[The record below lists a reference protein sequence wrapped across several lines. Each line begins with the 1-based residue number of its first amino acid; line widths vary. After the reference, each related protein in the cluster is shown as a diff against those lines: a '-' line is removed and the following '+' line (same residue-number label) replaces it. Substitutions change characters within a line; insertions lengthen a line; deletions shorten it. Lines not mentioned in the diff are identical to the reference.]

1 MGTAPEYR
9 FSEPVTVFHG
19 SRLPERA
26 TPVGYAALVDAHGLK
41 VPMPRTLSAIGP
53 RHKEY
58 EQDGW
63 HIYTPRHAPVASL
76 EGHLT
81 FALKYEGLD
90 LLILKSL
97 FQAAGPAPIEV
108 MVKATPTGTY
118 ARRVWFLYEWLL
130 EKELDLPA
138 AEKGAYADVVDADL
152 QWTAAGKNSTRHR
165 VKNNLPG
172 TPSFCPMIFQT
183 ASLREFA
190 KRNLSEHARAVIAD
204 VPADVLART
213 AAFLLLKDSRSSFE
227 IEGEHPPQDR
237 IQRWGRAIGE
247 AGRQPIDLD
256 ELLRL
261 QRIVIGDDRFVRLG
275 LRDEGGFVGDR
286 DRDSGTPLPDHISA
300 RHEDLPSLIDGLVAF
315 DRNAAPHLDA
325 VLAAT
330 VLAFGFVYIHPFA
343 DGNGRL
349 HRYLI
354 HHVLA
359 ERGFNPP
366 GMVFPVSA
374 AILDR
379 IDDYR
384 RTLESYS
391 GRLLPLIKW
400 ESTDKGNV
408 NVLNDTADY
417 YRFFDA
423 TPHAEFMYECVA
435 RTIDVDLPAEA
446 KYLEAHD
453 AFKREVAEIVDMPDG
468 IFDLLFRFLRQNKG
482 ALSKRGR
489 EKEFAK
495 LTDDEV
501 SKIEASYNGAFPS
514 DAGVQ

>member
-1 MGTAPEYR
+1 MGNAGEYH
-9 FSEPVTVFHG
+9 FSEPVTIFHG

-26 TPVGYAALVDAHGLK
+26 KPIGYAALIDAFGLK

-58 EQDGW
+58 VHDDW
-63 HIYTPRHAPVASL
+63 HIYTPRHAPPASL

-81 FALKYEGLD
+81 FALKHEGLD
-90 LLILKSL
+90 LLILKAL
-97 FQAAGPAPIEV
+97 FQATGPGPIEDI
-108 MVKATPTGTY
+108 VKATPTGIY
-118 ARRVWFLYEWLL
+118 ARRSWFLYEWLL
-130 EKELDLPA
+130 EKTLDLPA
-138 AEKGAYADVVDADL
+138 ADKGAYADVVDAEL
-152 QWTAAGKNSTRHR
+152 QWAVDGKTSTRHR

-172 TPSFCPMIFQT
+172 TSAFCPMIFRT
-183 ASLREFA
+183 AALQEFA
-190 KRNLSEHARAVIAD
+190 KRDLSERARAVVAE

-227 IEGEHPPQDR
+227 IEGEHPPQER
-237 IQRWGRAIGE
+237 IANWGRAIGE
-247 AGRQPIDLD
+247 AGRKPIDLD

-261 QRIVIGDDRFVRLG
+261 QRIVIGDDRFVPMG
-275 LRDEGGFVGDR
+275 LRMEGGFVGDH
-286 DRDSGTPLPDHISA
+286 DRDSGMPLPVHVSA
-300 RHEDLPSLIDGLVAF
+300 RHEDLPALIEGLVAF

-325 VLAAT
+325 VLAAAI
-330 VLAFGFVYIHPFA
+330 LAFGFVYIHPFA

-379 IDDYR
+379 IGDYR

-400 ESTDKGNV
+400 ESTDKSNV
-408 NVLNDTADY
+408 RVLNQTADY

-423 TPHAEFMYECVA
+423 TPHAEFLYECVA
-435 RTIDVDLPAEA
+435 RTIDSDLPAEA
-446 KYLEAHD
+446 KYLESYD
-453 AFKREVAEIVDMPDG
+453 TFKRSVMEIVDMPDNTL
-468 IFDLLFRFLRQNKG
+468 DLLFRFLRQNKG
-482 ALSKRGR
+482 TLSKRAR

-495 LTDDEV
+495 LTDEEV
-501 SKIEASYNGAFPS
+501 SEIETNYNSAFTE
-514 DAGVQ
+514 

>member
-1 MGTAPEYR
+1 MGNAPQHE
-9 FSEPVTVFHG
+9 FSGPVTIFQG
-19 SRLPERA
+19 QRLPELA
-26 TPVGYAALVDAHGLK
+26 TLAGYAALIDAFKLL
-41 VPMPRTLSAIGP
+41 VPLPRKLCAIGP
-53 RHKEY
+53 RHKKY
-58 EQDGW
+58 EEDGW
-63 HIYTPRHAPVASL
+63 HIYTPRHAPSGDL
-76 EGHLT
+76 DGHLT
-81 FALKYEGLD
+81 FALKYEGVD
-90 LLILKSL
+90 LLVLKKL
-97 FQAAGPAPIEV
+97 FHATGPTPIEAI
-108 MVKATPTGTY
+108 VKATPTGAY
-118 ARRVWFLYEWLL
+118 ARRAWFLYEWLL
-130 EKELDLPA
+130 GKMLDLPA
-138 AEKGAYADVVDADL
+138 ADKGAYAEIVDPDL
-152 QWTAAGKNSTRHR
+152 QWTAPGTTSTRHR

-172 TPSFCPMIFQT
+172 PPSFCPMIFRT
-183 ASLREFA
+183 AALRNFA
-190 KRNLSEHARAVIAD
+190 SRNLSGHARAVIAE

-227 IEGEHPPQDR
+227 IEGEHPPQER

-261 QRIVIGDDRFVRLG
+261 QRIVIGDDRFVPLG
-275 LRDEGGFVGDR
+275 LRDEGGFVGER
-286 DRDSGTPLPDHISA
+286 DRDSGMPLPNHISA
-300 RHEDLPSLIDGLVAF
+300 RHEDLPSLMEGLVAF

-325 VLAAT
+325 VLAAAI
-330 VLAFGFVYIHPFA
+330 LAFGFVYIHPFA

-391 GRLLPLIKW
+391 RRLLPHIQW

-408 NVLNDTADY
+408 RVLNDTADY

-423 TPHAEFMYECVA
+423 TLHAEFLYECVA
-435 RTIDVDLPAEA
+435 RTIDTDLPAEA
-446 KYLEAHD
+446 KYLEAYD
-453 AFKREVAEIVDMPDG
+453 RFKRGVAEIVDMPDG
-468 IFDLLFRFLRQNKG
+468 TFDLLFRFLRQNKG
-482 ALSKRGR
+482 ILSKRGR

-495 LTDDEV
+495 LTDNEV
-501 SKIEASYNGAFPS
+501 DTIEAIYIAAF
-514 DAGVQ
+514 QE